1 MVRNLGV
8 SCWEL
13 RHETSRAMRWREE
26 YRVMA
31 IADTAVPSQRSTQ
44 VCTSDIWSL
53 AGLFLALLVNA
64 AWIGFLG
71 YCVVRL
77 II

>member
-1 MVRNLGV
+1 
-8 SCWEL
+8 
-13 RHETSRAMRWREE
+13 MRWREE

-31 IADTAVPSQRSTQ
+31 IADTAVPSQQNTQ
-44 VCTSDIWSL
+44 VIRDNIWPL

>member
-1 MVRNLGV
+1 
-8 SCWEL
+8 
-13 RHETSRAMRWREE
+13 
-26 YRVMA
+26 MA

-44 VCTSDIWSL
+44 VCTSDIWPL

>member
-1 MVRNLGV
+1 
-8 SCWEL
+8 
-13 RHETSRAMRWREE
+13 MRWREE

-31 IADTAVPSQRSTQ
+31 IADTAVPSQQNTQ
-44 VCTSDIWSL
+44 VIRDNIWPL

-64 AWIGFLG
+64 AWIGFLA